1 MNLLGAN
8 ARFTEYFGCETER
21 GENSLYKRNIE
32 DNMESITRQR
42 ENILSGKPLHFT
54 MHVKNRQGQMLW
66 LQVNAACV
74 DWQKGCPVY
83 LAIFIDVTDITELRE
98 MQKKLTE
105 QTEALK
111 KALEEAEKAN
121 SAKSDFL
128 SRMSHDIRTPMNAI
142 LGMTTIAASH
152 IHDPERI
159 QDCLGKITVSSKLLL
174 SLINEVLD
182 MSKIESGRIV
192 LAEEEVNLAELVHG
206 VVTMVQPQ
214 IHSKDSPSKPM
225 WIISPMRS

>member
-1 MNLLGAN
+1 
-8 ARFTEYFGCETER
+8 
-21 GENSLYKRNIE
+21 
-32 DNMESITRQR
+32 
-42 ENILSGKPLHFT
+42 
-54 MHVKNRQGQMLW
+54 MLW

-142 LGMTTIAASH
+142 LGMTTIAESH

-214 IHSKDSPSKPM
+214 IHK
-225 WIISPMRS
+225 IGRAHV